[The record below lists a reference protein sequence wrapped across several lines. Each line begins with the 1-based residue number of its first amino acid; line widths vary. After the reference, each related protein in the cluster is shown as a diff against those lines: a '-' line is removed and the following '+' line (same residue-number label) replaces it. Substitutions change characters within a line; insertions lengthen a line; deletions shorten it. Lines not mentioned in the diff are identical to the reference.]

1 MRSWTNL
8 PELFVLRVQDTLGR
22 LESEVEHLVLVNNTS
37 LRNKRFD
44 NSRAGLNNVI
54 TVE

>member
-44 NSRAGLNNVI
+44 NSRASLNNVI